1 MTACTG
7 VHLDKTTDKFLKYDI
22 VIAVE
27 SNKMIKL
34 SKIALAMS
42 LALTGLAHA
51 QANEKNYV
59 IRFKEAAMTPVKPGS
74 VRDERIGADPAGW
87 AYVGER
93 VVGHIQALE
102 RKHRIQANAAF
113 GSVFKGMSARLTP
126 AQLEALRRDPSVDR
140 IEEDQIYSVDARP
153 NSGGTTTV
161 SSQSTPWG
169 ISKTQATQSYTLAG
183 NGSGTVTGVRTYVI
197 DTGVDMKNADL
208 NRPLHVNFI
217 ADRKNTDCNGHGTH
231 VAGTLAAYD
240 NTAAVVGMAPGA
252 PVYGVKVLDCNGSG
266 TTTSVIKGVDWVA
279 ANAILPA
286 VANMSLGGGAS
297 QLLDDAVRAAAGRG
311 IVFAIAA
318 GNSSASACNAS
329 PARIGGVGTPGV
341 LVTAATDVNDL
352 EASFSN
358 FGSCV
363 DIWAPGVAVPSLKL
377 GGGVVSLSGTSM
389 ASPHVAGAAAL
400 YWARNPGATHGSV
413 SSQLR
418 QMAQPTGTTSKDGRA
433 IYRLLANIQ

>member
-1 MTACTG
+1 
-7 VHLDKTTDKFLKYDI
+7 
-22 VIAVE
+22 
-27 SNKMIKL
+27 MIKP
-34 SKIALAMS
+34 STLAAAVAMT
-42 LALTGLAHA
+42 LAVAGGAVAQSTG
-51 QANEKNYV
+51 KNYV
-59 IRFKEAAMTPVKPGS
+59 IRFKESTMTVVKPGS

-102 RKHRIQANAAF
+102 RKHRIKANTAF
-113 GSVFKGMSARLTP
+113 GRVFKGMSAQLTP
-126 AQLEALRRDPSVDR
+126 AQLEALRRDPSVDL
-140 IEEDQIYSVDARP
+140 IEEEQIYSLSRP
-153 NSGGTTTV
+153 SSGGTTTV
-161 SSQSTPWG
+161 TTQSTPWG
-169 ISKTQATQSYTLAG
+169 ISKTGATQSYTLAG

-231 VAGTLAAYD
+231 VAGTMAAYD

-279 ANAILPA
+279 ANALLPA

-297 QLLDDAVRAAAGRG
+297 QLLDDAVRAAAARG

-318 GNSSASACNAS
+318 GNASANACTAS

-358 FGSCV
+358 YGSCV

-389 ASPHVAGAAAL
+389 ASPHLAGAAAL
-400 YWARNPGATHGSV
+400 YWARNPSATHGTVTST
-413 SSQLR
+413 LR
-418 QMAQPTGTTSKDGRA
+418 QMAQPTGTISKDGRA
-433 IYRLLANIQ
+433 IYRLLANVQ